1 MKKKTRRENN
11 KVATKKNAAARYGPS
26 GLPYF
31 ALNLSQGISKLG
43 EDQELPDKLAQEQ
56 LEAILNPMIL
66 RNLFVFSRISFSH
79 GMDHS

>member
-1 MKKKTRRENN
+1 M
-11 KVATKKNAAARYGPS
+11 
-26 GLPYF
+26 
-31 ALNLSQGISKLG
+31 ALLG
-43 EDQELPDKLAQEQ
+43 FREDQELSDKLAQEQ

>member
-11 KVATKKNAAARYGPS
+11 KVATKKYIAARYGPS

-31 ALNLSQGISKLG
+31 ALNLPQGISKLG
-43 EDQELPDKLAQEQ
+43 EDLELSDKLAQEQ